1 MTGPFDTKNS
11 QNGGS
16 QVEPRLDGVHQNAD
30 VWLNGVHLGF
40 HPYGYTAFTHD
51 LTPHLNP
58 TGPNVLAVPVDNSA
72 QNSRCYSGSGIYRH
86 TWLTVTGPV
95 RIPLWGV
102 HVTTPEVSERRSVA
116 HVEVSVANLGAR
128 GPPRRTYESRSST
141 RTGTSWPRDTRPH
154 GVSDRAPRPT
164 RRSTSRSSGPHCGPP
179 TLMRGQ
185 VVDTVTVGFAVALDR
200 SEEHRMVGAG
210 PDQRGAAGSQP
221 PPAW

>member
-1 MTGPFDTKNS
+1 MIGPFDTKNS

-16 QVEPRLDGVHQNAD
+16 QVELRLDGVHQNAD
-30 VWLNGVHLGF
+30 VWLNGVRLRF
-40 HPYGYTAFTHD
+40 HPYGYTAFAHD

-58 TGPNVLAVPVDNSA
+58 TGPNVLAVTVDNST

-128 GPPRRTYESRSST
+128 PAPAYVRVTVLDPRGHVVAT
-141 RTGTSWPRDTRPH
+141 RH
-154 GVSDRAPRPT
+154 APT
-164 RRSTSRSSGPHCGPP
+164 RN
-179 TLMRGQ
+179 
-185 VVDTVTVGFAVALDR
+185 
-200 SEEHRMVGAG
+200 
-210 PDQRGAAGSQP
+210 AGSGATADSSLDLPIERAALWP
-221 PPAW
+221 PDADARPGRRHRHRRVRRRARPLGGTPDGGSGT